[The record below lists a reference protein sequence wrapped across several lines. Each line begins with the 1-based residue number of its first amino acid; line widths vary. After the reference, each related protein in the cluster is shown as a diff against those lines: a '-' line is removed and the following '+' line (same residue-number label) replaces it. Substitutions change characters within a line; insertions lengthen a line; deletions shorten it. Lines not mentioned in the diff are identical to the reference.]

1 MVVPASSAKVSIV
14 IVEGESLY
22 RDLLRIALSE
32 DPALNVVGA
41 FADGTS
47 ALKEI
52 PQLNP
57 QVAVL
62 DIDLGDSINGI
73 QLGLLLRQQLP
84 DLGIVLLSNHAD
96 PEFLLAVSG
105 PALIGWSYLLK
116 KSLGDVTTLRRA
128 IQGSAQQLIVLDPL
142 LVAGLKARSF
152 GLLSRLS
159 PRQQQVLDLIAQGY
173 TNAGIGEALSVT
185 EKSVENQI
193 NQLYQ
198 VLGIERGTSGTH
210 PRVKAVLLY
219 LQGSQTA
226 WHGKTS

>member
-1 MVVPASSAKVSIV
+1 MSVPNPESKVNVV
-14 IVEGESLY
+14 IVEDEGLY

-32 DPALNVVGA
+32 DPALTVVGA
-41 FADGTS
+41 FPDSAS
-47 ALKEI
+47 ALNAI
-52 PQLNP
+52 PQLRP
-57 QVAVL
+57 QVAVV
-62 DIDLGDSINGI
+62 DIDLGDAPNGI

-105 PALIGWSYLLK
+105 PALTGWSYLLK
-116 KSLGDVTTLRRA
+116 KSLGDVATLRRA
-128 IQGSAQQLIVLDPL
+128 IHGSAQHLIVLDPL

-152 GLLSRLS
+152 GLLSQLS

-173 TNAGIGEALSVT
+173 TNAGIAEALNVT

-198 VLGIERGTSGTH
+198 VLGIDRGTSGAH

-226 WHGKTS
+226 WREKSS